1 MLCLLQWRRKWQ
13 PTPGFLPGK
22 SHGQRNLA
30 TVHRVAKSWIGLK
43 RLSTVQTRSAQWPEK
58 GKKIL
63 PAYKTEP
70 GQEKRRD
77 RLPVRGT
84 SGPTVGNRSRVHH
97 QGVHPLPIHE
107 DSPRGC
113 PLWLTQVPPE
123 TNHSAAELF

>member
-1 MLCLLQWRRKWQ
+1 MDRGARQ
-13 PTPGFLPGK
+13 
-22 SHGQRNLA
+22 A
-30 TVHRVAKSWIGLK
+30 TVRGAARSWIGLK

-84 SGPTVGNRSRVHH
+84 SGPTVGNWSRVHH